1 MTAPFTA
8 PLFDYEARVISLLGK
23 IDSPHIDLLID
34 QLLRLDTESPKEITL
49 YISCQSGTLIDALKV
64 IDVMKTLRSQVTA
77 IGMGLIQGVGVP
89 IFAAAPKRFLFPNAL
104 LTTMGLWSISGL
116 EIQPTTG
123 FGSTAAHPRDALVKE
138 LEGQVEYLRP
148 TILARLIREAATMPR
163 LFTAQEAISLGLADD
178 LVPTP
183 KQILPPRSRSHVR

>member
-34 QLLRLDTESPKEITL
+34 QLLRLDTQSPKEITL
-49 YISCQSGTLIDALKV
+49 YISSQGGTLIDALKV
-64 IDVMKTLRSQVTA
+64 IDVMKTLRSPAIV
-77 IGMGLIQGVGVP
+77 IGMGLIQGAGIP

-104 LTTMGLWSISGL
+104 LTTMSLWAVHGL
-116 EIQPTTG
+116 EIQPATG
-123 FGSTAAHPRDALVKE
+123 FGFAAAHPRDALVKE
-138 LEGQVEYLRP
+138 LEDQVEHLRP
-148 TILARLIREAATMPR
+148 ATLARLIREAATMPR
-163 LFTAQEAISLGLADD
+163 LFTAQEAISLGIADD

-183 KQILPPRSRSHVR
+183 KQILPPRSRFHVR